1 MSVAAAWMAQQ
12 LAEFTSVFDGEDD
25 VRRISLALD
34 RVAESFD
41 AEFALVVLDG
51 SVRQALGLNDD
62 DLRSALLAA

>member
-41 AEFALVVLDG
+41 AEFALVMAARDNTG
-51 SVRQALGLNDD
+51 PAPSEE
-62 DLRSALLAA
+62 RSLAGFMYD